1 MRMSHKPILPDFKQD
16 EQVVAVV
23 RRHWF
28 ILFQKI
34 VGVLIIYL
42 IPFFVVPILFMMMA
56 STAAVPIPA
65 GFGFLLAAAWTLIV
79 WNLLFARWTDY
90 YYDVWIITTH
100 RIIDIDQRGFFHRD
114 VATLFDL
121 GHIQDVKTALVGV
134 LGNILG
140 YGLVQVQTAA
150 ANREF
155 IMDGIANPVRVE
167 KIIRKTQHEL
177 YLRKSRERGAV

>member
-1 MRMSHKPILPDFKQD
+1 MSPTKLLPDFRSD

-28 ILFQKI
+28 ILFKKI
-34 VGVLIIYL
+34 AGVLIIYL
-42 IPFFVVPILFMMMA
+42 IPFFFVPFLLAIMA
-56 STAAVPIPA
+56 QTATIPIPA
-65 GFGFLLAAAWTLIV
+65 GFGFLLAAAWTLIA

-121 GHIQDVKTALVGV
+121 GHIQDVKTVLLGV
-134 LGNILG
+134 FGNILN

-150 ANREF
+150 SAREF
-155 IMDGIANPVRVE
+155 VMDGIANPTRVE

-177 YLRKSRERGAV
+177 YLRKSRERGAI

>member
-1 MRMSHKPILPDFKQD
+1 MQQKKQLLPDFKHD
-16 EQVVAVV
+16 EQVVAIV

-34 VGVLIIYL
+34 VGVILVYL
-42 IPFFVVPILFMMMA
+42 IPFFIVPLVFA
-56 STAAVPIPA
+56 NLNQGATVRVPE
-65 GFGFLLAAAWTLIV
+65 GLGFLLASTWTLIA
-79 WNLLFARWTDY
+79 WNLIFARWTDY
-90 YYDVWIITTH
+90 YYDVWIITTS

-121 GHIQDVKTALVGV
+121 GHIQDVKTV
-134 LGNILG
+134 LSGIVGNILN

-155 IMDGIANPVRVE
+155 IMDGIANPTGVE

-177 YLRKSRERGAV
+177 SVRKMREKGEV